1 VVIAVY
7 NDFLQYSSGVYIPNK
22 ASGLEGYMQ
31 MRLIGYGVT
40 TGASPVKYWIAALV
54 RARA

>member
-1 VVIAVY
+1 MVIAVY